1 MYVTLD
7 RQNLHMFHVE
17 HAMLN
22 ILLIKY
28 ATTQQLKQCK
38 SV

>member
-1 MYVTLD
+1 MHIASTLY
-7 RQNLHMFHVE
+7 LFHVE
-17 HAMLN
+17 HKMLN

-28 ATTQQLKQCK
+28 AINFYLKQCK